1 MDPAR
6 EGVGDPNQGPAVA
19 SHAGQ
24 EEWKM
29 SLDPGIAHERLRS
42 ARLYLILTRGL
53 CRLPPEEVLRQAL
66 EAGVDL
72 VQVREPS
79 LPDRLFLEWIHAVRE
94 LSALKHVPV
103 IVNDRPDLALL
114 GGADGVHVGQEDL
127 PPRAVR
133 ELLGPERIVG
143 LSTHGRA
150 DVEAAGQE
158 PLEEALPAA
167 RWPAFA
173 IGGLRPERVDDLR
186 PCGLQRVAVSSAVCA
201 AEEPGRVVQEFLR
214 RLHADPS
221 AP

>member
-1 MDPAR
+1 
-6 EGVGDPNQGPAVA
+6 
-19 SHAGQ
+19 
-24 EEWKM
+24 M

-158 PLEEALPAA
+158 PVDYVGVGPVFDSPTKGLPGRGAALLEEALPAA